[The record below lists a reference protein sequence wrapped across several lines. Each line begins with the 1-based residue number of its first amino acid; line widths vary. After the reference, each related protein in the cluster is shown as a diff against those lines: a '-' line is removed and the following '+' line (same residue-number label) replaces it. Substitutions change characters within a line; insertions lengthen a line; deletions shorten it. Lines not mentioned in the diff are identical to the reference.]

1 MIRSTAYTASRFRKE
16 LRTRITSPIRNS
28 SDINRRLDWDQ
39 WRLRRDD
46 QDPGSRHHDDSSS
59 SFSSWQHELN
69 PFPFTETTKQPV
81 QQRFQ
86 KTKTNKQPPWFGIR
100 SESPRSAASGSV
112 TNSCRFSLTYSV
124 NIGTSAVEDF
134 TGCSPGFFHQWD
146 DTKAKARFC
155 FSLIS
160 CSGLFRW
167 PDPTSLQLPSQS
179 LCVYKRSN
187 HESRFSFEWSFN
199 CARKIPPH
207 PSTPTKCRHYR
218 GTNFISSVIPW
229 FVCLFLMILFGLRS
243 CLFWVENEWKTH
255 KRFRIMNHE
264 VSGDSHM

>member
-1 MIRSTAYTASRFRKE
+1 MAFTERWSGSRFE
-16 LRTRITSPIRNS
+16 TP
-28 SDINRRLDWDQ
+28 RRQQQLV
-39 WRLRRDD
+39 LIVT
-46 QDPGSRHHDDSSS
+46 
-59 SFSSWQHELN
+59 ELN

-187 HESRFSFEWSFN
+187 HESLSN
-199 CARKIPPH
+199 D
-207 PSTPTKCRHYR
+207 PSTVRHYR

-229 FVCLFLMILFGLRS
+229 FVCLFLMILFGLIS
-243 CLFWVENEWKTH
+243 CLFWVENKWKTH